1 MNTTLYWVPMLR
13 GNLPDWS
20 RAVPETHHTPA
31 LRYSDVA
38 LVRTEHVPTA
48 VRQRWEDNPQAKR
61 RGR

>member
-1 MNTTLYWVPMLR
+1 MLR

-38 LVRTEHVPTA
+38 LVRTQHVPTA
-48 VRQRWEDNPQAKR
+48 VRQQWENKPQAKR
-61 RGR
+61 CRR